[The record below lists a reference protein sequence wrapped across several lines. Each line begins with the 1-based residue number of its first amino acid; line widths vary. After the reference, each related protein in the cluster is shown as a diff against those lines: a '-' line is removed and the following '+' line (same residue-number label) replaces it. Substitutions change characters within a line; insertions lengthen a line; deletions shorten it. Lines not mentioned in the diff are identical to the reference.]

1 LSSKQ
6 DHQRGYTLIEIM
18 VVIAV
23 LALIA
28 TVAVGSINQTLNR
41 RYSSE
46 AEQFLIWLNQMSD
59 MAVMQGAAFGVV
71 GEVNKKTK
79 KITQLNAAI
88 YYRNKW
94 VKVSFPEPYI
104 PGEGATI
111 SWVDDTPESEPLFFQ
126 QQPETETSNND
137 AELSSS
143 QEKKLI
149 TPFIAFLPDG
159 YVEPKLDVIL
169 RYENYKIIYNY
180 SWDIENLRIRMD
192 KKNEMLQ

>member
-1 LSSKQ
+1 MSSKQ

-94 VKVSFPEPYI
+94 VKVTFPEPYI

-137 AELSSS
+137 SEFSSS
-143 QEKKLI
+143 SKEKKLI

-192 KKNEMLQ
+192 KKNEML

>member
-94 VKVSFPEPYI
+94 VKVTFPEPYI

-137 AELSSS
+137 SELSSS

-192 KKNEMLQ
+192 KKNEML

>member
-1 LSSKQ
+1 MLSSKQ

-94 VKVSFPEPYI
+94 VKVTFPEPYI

-126 QQPETETSNND
+126 QQPDTETSNND

-192 KKNEMLQ
+192 KKNEML

>member
-1 LSSKQ
+1 MSSKQ

-94 VKVSFPEPYI
+94 VKVSFPEPYV

-192 KKNEMLQ
+192 KKNEML

>member
-1 LSSKQ
+1 MSSKQ

-94 VKVSFPEPYI
+94 VKVSFPEPYVL
-104 PGEGATI
+104 GEGATI

-126 QQPETETSNND
+126 QQPETEASNND
-137 AELSSS
+137 SELSLSK
-143 QEKKLI
+143 EKKLI

-159 YVEPKLDVIL
+159 YIEPKLDVIL

-192 KKNEMLQ
+192 KKNEML

>member
-1 LSSKQ
+1 
-6 DHQRGYTLIEIM
+6 M

-28 TVAVGSINQTLNR
+28 AVAVGSINQTMNR
-41 RYSSE
+41 RYASE
-46 AEQFLIWLNQMSD
+46 AEQFSIWLNQMSD

-79 KITQLNAAI
+79 KITQLNSAI

-111 SWVDDTPESEPLFFQ
+111 SWVDEAPKGEPLFFQ
-126 QQPETETSNND
+126 QQQEIAETPND
-137 AELSSS
+137 SELSSS
-143 QEKKLI
+143 KEKKLI

-159 YVEPKLDVIL
+159 YIEPELNVIL
-169 RYENYKIIYNY
+169 RYENYKVIYNY

-192 KKNEMLQ
+192 KKNEIL

>member
-1 LSSKQ
+1 
-6 DHQRGYTLIEIM
+6 M

-94 VKVSFPEPYI
+94 VKVTFPEPYI

-111 SWVDDTPESEPLFFQ
+111 SWVDDTPKSEPLFFQ

-192 KKNEMLQ
+192 KKNEML

>member
-1 LSSKQ
+1 MSSKQ

-94 VKVSFPEPYI
+94 VKVTFPEPYI

-137 AELSSS
+137 SELSSS

-169 RYENYKIIYNY
+169 RYENYKIIFNY

-192 KKNEMLQ
+192 KKNEML

>member
-137 AELSSS
+137 SELSSS

-169 RYENYKIIYNY
+169 RYENYKIIFNY

-192 KKNEMLQ
+192 KKNEML

>member
-1 LSSKQ
+1 MSSKQ

-79 KITQLNAAI
+79 KITQLNATI

-94 VKVSFPEPYI
+94 VKVTFPEPYI

-169 RYENYKIIYNY
+169 RYENYKIIFNY

-192 KKNEMLQ
+192 KKNEML

>member
-1 LSSKQ
+1 MSSK
-6 DHQRGYTLIEIM
+6 HGYQRGYTLIEIM

-46 AEQFLIWLNQMSD
+46 AEQFSIWLNQMSD

-94 VKVSFPEPYI
+94 VKVSFPEPYV

-137 AELSSS
+137 SELSLSK
-143 QEKKLI
+143 EKKLI

-159 YVEPKLDVIL
+159 YIEPKLDVIL

-192 KKNEMLQ
+192 KKNEML

>member
-1 LSSKQ
+1 
-6 DHQRGYTLIEIM
+6 M

-28 TVAVGSINQTLNR
+28 TVAVSSINQTLNR

-46 AEQFLIWLNQMSD
+46 AEQFSIWLNQISD
-59 MAVMQGAAFGVV
+59 MAVMQGAAFGVI
-71 GEVNKKTK
+71 GEVDKKTK
-79 KITQLNAAI
+79 KVTQLNAAI

-104 PGEGATI
+104 PGEGAVI
-111 SWVDDTPESEPLFFQ
+111 SWVDDTPESEPLFVQ

-137 AELSSS
+137 SELSSS
-143 QEKKLI
+143 KEKKLI

-159 YVEPKLDVIL
+159 YIEPELNVIL
-169 RYENYKIIYNY
+169 RYENYKLIYNY

-192 KKNEMLQ
+192 KKNEML

>member
-1 LSSKQ
+1 MSSKH
-6 DHQRGYTLIEIM
+6 DYQRGYTLIEIM

-46 AEQFLIWLNQMSD
+46 AEQFSIWLNQMSD

-94 VKVSFPEPYI
+94 VKVSFPEPYV

-192 KKNEMLQ
+192 KKNEML

>member
-1 LSSKQ
+1 MSNKQ

-46 AEQFLIWLNQMSD
+46 AEQFSIWLNQMSD

-71 GEVNKKTK
+71 GEINEKTK

-94 VKVSFPEPYI
+94 VKVSFPESYI
-104 PGEGATI
+104 PGEGALI
-111 SWVDDTPESEPLFFQ
+111 SWVDETPEDEPLFIQ
-126 QQPETETSNND
+126 QQEIESSSND
-137 AELSSS
+137 SELISS

-169 RYENYKIIYNY
+169 RYENYEIIYNY

-192 KKNEMLQ
+192 KKNEML

>member
-1 LSSKQ
+1 
-6 DHQRGYTLIEIM
+6 M

-46 AEQFLIWLNQMSD
+46 AEQFSIWLNQMSD

-71 GEVNKKTK
+71 GEINKKTK

-104 PGEGATI
+104 PGEGALI
-111 SWVDDTPESEPLFFQ
+111 SWVDETPEDEPLFIQ
-126 QQPETETSNND
+126 QQEIESSSND
-137 AELSSS
+137 SELISS

-169 RYENYKIIYNY
+169 RYENYEIIYNY

-192 KKNEMLQ
+192 KKNEEL

>member
-1 LSSKQ
+1 MSSKQ

-59 MAVMQGAAFGVV
+59 MAVMQDAAFGVV

-94 VKVSFPEPYI
+94 VKVSFPEPYV
-104 PGEGATI
+104 PGKGATI
-111 SWVDDTPESEPLFFQ
+111 SWVDDTTEGEPLFFQ

-137 AELSSS
+137 SELSSS

-169 RYENYKIIYNY
+169 RYENYKIFYNY

-192 KKNEMLQ
+192 KKNEML

>member
-1 LSSKQ
+1 MFIRH

-46 AEQFLIWLNQMSD
+46 AEQFSIWLNQMSD
-59 MAVMQGAAFGVV
+59 IAVMQGAAFGVV
-71 GEVNKKTK
+71 GEINKKTK

-104 PGEGATI
+104 PGEGALI
-111 SWVDDTPESEPLFFQ
+111 SWVDETPEGEPLFIQPQ
-126 QQPETETSNND
+126 QEIESSSSD
-137 AELSSS
+137 SELISS

-159 YVEPKLDVIL
+159 YVEPKLDVVL
-169 RYENYKIIYNY
+169 RYENYEMIYNY

-192 KKNEMLQ
+192 KKNEML

>member
-1 LSSKQ
+1 MSSKQ

-94 VKVSFPEPYI
+94 VKVSFPEPYV

-137 AELSSS
+137 SELSSS

-169 RYENYKIIYNY
+169 RYENYKIIFNY

-192 KKNEMLQ
+192 KKNEML

>member
-1 LSSKQ
+1 MSSTH
-6 DHQRGYTLIEIM
+6 DYQRGYTLIEIM

-46 AEQFLIWLNQMSD
+46 AEQFSIWLNQMSD

-94 VKVSFPEPYI
+94 VKVSFPEPYV

-137 AELSSS
+137 SELSSS

-169 RYENYKIIYNY
+169 RYENYKIIFNY

-192 KKNEMLQ
+192 KKNEML

>member
-1 LSSKQ
+1 MSSTH

-79 KITQLNAAI
+79 KITQLNATI

-94 VKVSFPEPYI
+94 VKVTFPEPYI

-137 AELSSS
+137 SELSSS

-169 RYENYKIIYNY
+169 RYENYKIIFNY

-192 KKNEMLQ
+192 KKNEML

>member
-1 LSSKQ
+1 
-6 DHQRGYTLIEIM
+6 M

-94 VKVSFPEPYI
+94 VKVTFPEPYI

-169 RYENYKIIYNY
+169 RYENYKIIFNY

-192 KKNEMLQ
+192 KKNEML

>member
-1 LSSKQ
+1 MSNKQ

-104 PGEGATI
+104 PGEGAVI
-111 SWVDDTPESEPLFFQ
+111 SWVDDTPEGEPLFFQ

-137 AELSSS
+137 SEFSSS
-143 QEKKLI
+143 SKEKKLI

-192 KKNEMLQ
+192 KKNEML

>member
-1 LSSKQ
+1 MSSKQ

-46 AEQFLIWLNQMSD
+46 AEQFSIWLNQMSD

-94 VKVSFPEPYI
+94 VKVTFPEPYI

-137 AELSSS
+137 SELSSS

-169 RYENYKIIYNY
+169 RYENYKIIFNY

-192 KKNEMLQ
+192 KKNEML

>member
-1 LSSKQ
+1 LPNKQ

-46 AEQFLIWLNQMSD
+46 AEQFSIWLNQISD
-59 MAVMQGAAFGVV
+59 MAVMQGTAFGVV

-94 VKVSFPEPYI
+94 VKVSFPEPYV

-111 SWVDDTPESEPLFFQ
+111 SWVDDTPEGEPLFFQ

-137 AELSSS
+137 SELSSS

-159 YVEPKLDVIL
+159 YVEPKLEVIL

-192 KKNEMLQ
+192 KKNEML

>member
-1 LSSKQ
+1 MSSKH
-6 DHQRGYTLIEIM
+6 DYQRGYTLIEIM

-46 AEQFLIWLNQMSD
+46 AEQFSIWLNQMSD

-94 VKVSFPEPYI
+94 VKVSFPEPYV

-137 AELSSS
+137 SELSLSK
-143 QEKKLI
+143 EKKLI

-159 YVEPKLDVIL
+159 YIEPKLDVIL

-192 KKNEMLQ
+192 KKNEML

>member
-1 LSSKQ
+1 
-6 DHQRGYTLIEIM
+6 M

-46 AEQFLIWLNQMSD
+46 AEQFSIWLNQMSD

-71 GEVNKKTK
+71 GEINKKTK

-104 PGEGATI
+104 PGEGALI
-111 SWVDDTPESEPLFFQ
+111 SWVDETPEDEPLFIQ
-126 QQPETETSNND
+126 QQEIESSSND
-137 AELSSS
+137 AELISS

-169 RYENYKIIYNY
+169 RYENYEIIYNY

-192 KKNEMLQ
+192 KKNEEL

>member
-1 LSSKQ
+1 MIIRH

-46 AEQFLIWLNQMSD
+46 AEQFSIWLNQMSD

-71 GEVNKKTK
+71 GEINKKTK

-104 PGEGATI
+104 PGEGALI
-111 SWVDDTPESEPLFFQ
+111 SWVDETPEDEPLFIQ
-126 QQPETETSNND
+126 QQEIESSSND
-137 AELSSS
+137 SELISS

-169 RYENYKIIYNY
+169 RYENYEIIYNY

-192 KKNEMLQ
+192 KKNEEL

>member
-1 LSSKQ
+1 MSSKH
-6 DHQRGYTLIEIM
+6 DYQRGYTLIEIM

-46 AEQFLIWLNQMSD
+46 AEQFSIWLNQMPD

-94 VKVSFPEPYI
+94 VKVSFPEPYV

-126 QQPETETSNND
+126 QQPETEASNND
-137 AELSSS
+137 SELSLSK
-143 QEKKLI
+143 EKKLI

-159 YVEPKLDVIL
+159 YIEPKLDVIL

-192 KKNEMLQ
+192 KKNEML

>member
-104 PGEGATI
+104 PGEGAVI

-137 AELSSS
+137 SEFSSS
-143 QEKKLI
+143 SKEKKLI
-149 TPFIAFLPDG
+149 TPLIAFLPDG

-192 KKNEMLQ
+192 KKNEML

>member
-1 LSSKQ
+1 MSSKQ

-94 VKVSFPEPYI
+94 VKVTFPEPYI

>member
-1 LSSKQ
+1 MSSKQ

-79 KITQLNAAI
+79 KITQLNATI

-94 VKVSFPEPYI
+94 VKVTFPEPYI

-137 AELSSS
+137 SELSSS

-169 RYENYKIIYNY
+169 RYENYKIIFNY

-192 KKNEMLQ
+192 KKNEML

>member
-1 LSSKQ
+1 LSNKQ
-6 DHQRGYTLIEIM
+6 GHQRGYTLIEIM

-159 YVEPKLDVIL
+159 YIEPKLDVML

-192 KKNEMLQ
+192 KKNEML

>member
-1 LSSKQ
+1 MRHG
-6 DHQRGYTLIEIM
+6 HQRGYTLIEIM

-46 AEQFLIWLNQMSD
+46 SEQLSIWLNQLSD
-59 MAVMQGAAFGVV
+59 MAVIQGAAFGVL
-71 GEVNKKTK
+71 GEVDQKTK

-94 VKVSFPEPYI
+94 VKVSFPEPYFL
-104 PGEGATI
+104 GEGALI
-111 SWVDDTPESEPLFFQ
+111 SWVDETSDDEPLFIQ
-126 QQPETETSNND
+126 QQPKTESSSND
-137 AELSSS
+137 SKLLSS
-143 QEKKLI
+143 QKKKLI
-149 TPFIAFLPDG
+149 TPFVAFLPDG
-159 YVEPKLDVIL
+159 YVEPKLNVIL
-169 RYENYKIIYNY
+169 RYENYEIIYNY

-192 KKNEMLQ
+192 KKNEEL

>member
-1 LSSKQ
+1 MSSKH
-6 DHQRGYTLIEIM
+6 DYQRGYTLIEIM

-46 AEQFLIWLNQMSD
+46 AEQFSIWLNQMSD

-94 VKVSFPEPYI
+94 VKVSFPEPYV

-137 AELSSS
+137 SELSLSK
-143 QEKKLI
+143 EKKLI

-159 YVEPKLDVIL
+159 YIEPKLNVIL

-192 KKNEMLQ
+192 KKNEML

>member
-94 VKVSFPEPYI
+94 VKVTFPEPYI

-126 QQPETETSNND
+126 QQPDTETSNND

-192 KKNEMLQ
+192 KKNEML

>member
-1 LSSKQ
+1 MSSKQ

-94 VKVSFPEPYI
+94 VKVTFPEPYI

-126 QQPETETSNND
+126 QQPEIETPNND
-137 AELSSS
+137 SELSSS

-169 RYENYKIIYNY
+169 RYENYKIIFNY

-192 KKNEMLQ
+192 KKNEML

>member
-1 LSSKQ
+1 MFSKH

-46 AEQFLIWLNQMSD
+46 AEQFSIWLNQMSD

-94 VKVSFPEPYI
+94 VKVSFPEPYV

-137 AELSSS
+137 SELSLSK
-143 QEKKLI
+143 EKKLI

-159 YVEPKLDVIL
+159 YIEPKLDVIL

-192 KKNEMLQ
+192 KKNEVL